1 MIKINLLPY
10 RAARKRE
17 NIKRQITLYI
27 LCVFLLL
34 AGMAY
39 AYVSKNGELS
49 ALKTKQETL
58 QKDLAKLQETI
69 KKISILE
76 KKTDELRA
84 MLNVIRDLE
93 KRKTGPVLLL
103 SEISN
108 AVPKEKLWLRSLKE
122 SNGILTLTGTAMD
135 NETVALFMTRLEAQ
149 DHITQVD
156 LDSARAMELKDYR
169 LKVSNFDLKCK
180 TYAYTESEKPEA
192 AKKQGTRK
200 K

>member
-27 LCVFLLL
+27 LCVFLAL

-39 AYVSKNGELS
+39 SYVSKNGELS
-49 ALKTKQETL
+49 ELKTKHETL

-76 KKTDELRA
+76 KKTDELRD
-84 MLNVIRDLE
+84 MLDVIRDLE
-93 KRKTGPVLLL
+93 RRKTGPVLLL

-135 NETVALFMTRLEAQ
+135 NETIALFMTNLEAQ
-149 DHITQVD
+149 EHIIQVD

-192 AKKQGTRK
+192 IKKQGRRK